1 MMARSP
7 VVVRT
12 LVPINGGHRSFNGV
26 LTGGAIPG
34 NQGQRIT
41 FQFEVP
47 NGMPSLNVSVQLRD
61 PNVPVFRFLT
71 DPDGEPLGARTRP
84 VDLVSA

>member
-12 LVPINGGHRSFNGV
+12 LVPITGGDRSFNGM